1 MAEGSIER
9 RLSAILSADVA
20 GYSRLM
26 ADDETTTIRDL
37 HQCRELIAS
46 QVQQWRG
53 RVVDEA
59 GDSLLAE
66 FPAALD
72 AVSCAVGVQG
82 VLGARNAD
90 LALERQMEFR
100 IGIHLG
106 DVVVEGD
113 AIYGDGI
120 NIASRLEGLGR
131 AGGICVSDIIYQ
143 QVRSKLDLSWEDLG
157 NQQVKNIPQPVRAYR
172 ARLRGEEDAGR
183 TEVRGDFASTIL
195 GFSQRPAV
203 AVLPFD
209 NLSSSPDQEYL
220 AHGIAE
226 DLITRLSAW
235 GHFPVIARNSSFA
248 HKGKVRDVKQI
259 SRELSARYLVEG
271 SVRKAGERVRI
282 TAQLIDAVSGHH
294 LWAELFDREL
304 ADIFE
309 LQDEIIQ
316 AIVGSID
323 PKLMRFESERAVR
336 QVPESLDVWDC
347 IMRGRWH
354 VDRFTKDDNAKA
366 QSYYQQAV
374 ALDPRCAA
382 AFCGLAYAHY
392 NDILLQWTDSPDRS
406 IAEMLRAA
414 RRSIALDD
422 NSPESHLVLGIAYSL
437 TGQQD
442 EMISALELAT
452 QLNPSMSTAHSY
464 LGTYLALA
472 ARSDDAVDR
481 LERARRLN
489 PRDPAIWRIFFG
501 LALAHFAA
509 ERYPE
514 ALEWTRRCLQRKPDW
529 HLALG
534 MLAATHAQL
543 GRLDEARAAAEEL
556 LRLQPG
562 FSLTSVRLLLSTA
575 TPALVERLIEGG
587 RKAGLTEQP

>member
-1 MAEGSIER
+1 VDVGSIER
-9 RLSAILSADVA
+9 RLTAILSADVA

-26 ADDETTTIRDL
+26 ADDETATIRDL
-37 HQCRELIAS
+37 HQCRDLIAPR
-46 QVQQWRG
+46 VQQWRG

-72 AVSCAVGVQG
+72 AVSCAVEVQRA
-82 VLGARNAD
+82 LNARNAD
-90 LALERQMEFR
+90 LPSKREMEFR

-120 NIASRLEGLGR
+120 NIASRLEKLGD

-157 NQQVKNIPQPVRAYR
+157 DQQVKNIPQSLRAYR
-172 ARLRGEEDAGR
+172 ARLKGEEDAGR
-183 TEVRGDFASTIL
+183 ADAAGAVEPAVP

-209 NLSSSPDQEYL
+209 NLSSVPAQEYL
-220 AHGIAE
+220 ADGIAE

-248 HKGKVRDVKQI
+248 YKGKVRDVKQI
-259 SRELSARYLVEG
+259 SRELGARYIVEG

-282 TAQLIDAVSGHH
+282 AAQLIDAVSGHH
-294 LWAELFDREL
+294 IWAELYDRQL
-304 ADIFE
+304 ADIFA

-336 QVPESLDVWDC
+336 QSPQSLDVWDC
-347 IMRGRWH
+347 TMRGRWH
-354 VDRFTKDDNAKA
+354 VDRFTQDDNAKA
-366 QSYYQQAV
+366 RSYFQEAV
-374 ALDPRCAA
+374 ALDPTCAE
-382 AFCGLAYAHY
+382 AFCGLAYANY
-392 NDILLQWTDSPDRS
+392 NDVLLQWTDCPDRS
-406 IAEMLRAA
+406 ISEMLRAA
-414 RRSIALDD
+414 RRSVALDD
-422 NSPESHLVLGIAYSL
+422 SSPESHVVLGIAYSL
-437 TGQQD
+437 VGQQD
-442 EMISALELAT
+442 EMIAALEIAI
-452 QLNPSMSTAHSY
+452 QLNPSMSSAHCY

-472 ARSDDAVDR
+472 GRPDEAIDR
-481 LERARRLN
+481 LERAKRLS

-501 LALAHFAA
+501 LALAHTAA
-509 ERYPE
+509 ERYEE

-529 HLALG
+529 HLAHG
-534 MLAATHAQL
+534 MLAASYAHL
-543 GRLDEARAAAEEL
+543 GRLDESRAAAEEL
-556 LRLQPG
+556 LRLEPG
-562 FSLTSVRLLLSTA
+562 FSLASVRLLLSTA
-575 TPALVERLIEGG
+575 TPALVEHLIEGG
-587 RKAGLTEQP
+587 RKAGLKD